1 MPSAPST
8 SRRPDTVNQQGIIS
22 SSLLSVG
29 SSLKTVGNHAGRGL
43 LKAVSAGYGH
53 LTNDPTDRENV
64 LYVKFSQLESKTTA
78 GLQQQTV
85 LLLGYEH
92 GFQVWDLQDCAQI
105 QELVSRRDGAV
116 SFLASLPWPQQPPR
130 PSSPSCN
137 AWPVLAIVPSP
148 TADSATPSHSSTSS
162 SHCVQLYSLQSHSYL
177 HSLSFSSRVLSLK
190 CSPRL
195 IVVALDAQIHAFDT
209 ANLQHT
215 FSAVTYS
222 MSAALQTVKA
232 ESHHSGSTP
241 MALGTAWLA
250 YASNQAVS
258 HMTAQATPL
267 SPSRPSM
274 VGTHPTRN
282 GHVNTHYDSLSLY
295 AKAYARQ
302 SGLHLKGLGEAGF
315 KYLSGAVENW
325 RAGGADNDAVGLS
338 PRGDQEK
345 TDPQVVGTVMVR
357 DVVNRQ
363 LVAHF
368 RAHTSPL
375 LALQF
380 DPSGTLLVTASL
392 HGHNVHIFH
401 ICPWHGTGA
410 PKEGSARPLA
420 SAVHL
425 YTLARGITPAVIRDL
440 TFSRDGAWLG
450 VSSARGT
457 THLFRLATKEGQ
469 PAHMAAA
476 SFPHTHSKGGPPS
489 GLSTSHEPVRLTAIG
504 RARCGGF
511 LNGSLPGSAAAAAV
525 VNLYTGHPG
534 KGDIAAAFRPSQ
546 QATDPHSE
554 THTQIDSATQ
564 SGSLQEDLF
573 VMTATGGL
581 VRHQLRL
588 QAKAQSEPGLAA
600 ADRDRVGVD
609 GEGAGGSVLMLVAEP
624 QESWDLCRRSSWP
637 EREEVMQPSVDLH
650 GGPSPQKPAA
660 HSGSEPAWMV
670 HAETQTCSSS
680 QVPLWADEQLAFLQL
695 SRPPG
700 HAGDDEECVQP
711 HAQQRSWSKME
722 ELPSRHIHAGRHAA
736 AAAAASPQRYPPTI
750 VFSAPAPEALSRQQ
764 SAPASGTTP
773 LPQAVDH
780 TRNIACG
787 SAAASDGT
795 HTGHSRAARSHRS
808 RGGADAVCGK
818 GKANTANAA
827 AA

>member
-130 PSSPSCN
+130 PSSPS
-137 AWPVLAIVPSP
+137 S
-148 TADSATPSHSSTSS
+148 
-162 SHCVQLYSLQSHSYL
+162 
-177 HSLSFSSRVLSLK
+177 
-190 CSPRL
+190 
-195 IVVALDAQIHAFDT
+195 
-209 ANLQHT
+209 
-215 FSAVTYS
+215 
-222 MSAALQTVKA
+222 
-232 ESHHSGSTP
+232 
-241 MALGTAWLA
+241 WLA
-250 YASNQAVS
+250 YASNQAMS

-380 DPSGTLLVTASL
+380 DPS
-392 HGHNVHIFH
+392 
-401 ICPWHGTGA
+401 GA

-637 EREEVMQPSVDLH
+637 EREEVMQPSVALY

-680 QVPLWADEQLAFLQL
+680 QLPLWADEQLAFLQL

-780 TRNIACG
+780 TPIA
-787 SAAASDGT
+787 D
-795 HTGHSRAARSHRS
+795 
-808 RGGADAVCGK
+808 
-818 GKANTANAA
+818 
-827 AA
+827 